1 MNRLETELEGK
12 LQIISLNVNAP
23 VGRRIADRFNF
34 GYTPTFIFYGKNGI
48 EQWRSVGALDAERV
62 RKSLDHHR

>member
-12 LQIISLNVNAP
+12 LKIISLNVNDP
-23 VGRRIADRFNF
+23 VGRRIADRFDF
-34 GYTPTFIFYGKNGI
+34 AYTPTFIFFGKNGI

-62 RKSLDHHR
+62 RNSLTSP